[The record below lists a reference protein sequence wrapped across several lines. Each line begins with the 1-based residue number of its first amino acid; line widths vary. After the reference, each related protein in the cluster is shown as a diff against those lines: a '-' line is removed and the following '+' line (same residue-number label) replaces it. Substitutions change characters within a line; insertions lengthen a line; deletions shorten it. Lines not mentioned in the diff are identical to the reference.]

1 MEYYKCQNSIIY
13 HNNSCFYLNQYS
25 HQISYDDIIKQQLS
39 PCIMCKP
46 FIYLEISVRK
56 IIAKLKLKRY
66 TIQEQ
71 EFKKYLNYKLV
82 KITND
87 IRLYDN
93 QNDIVMDN
101 SILSYRLIELINLFL
116 EHF

>member
-1 MEYYKCQNSIIY
+1 
-13 HNNSCFYLNQYS
+13 
-25 HQISYDDIIKQQLS
+25 
-39 PCIMCKP
+39 MCKP

-71 EFKKYLNYKLV
+71 EFKNYLNYRLV
-82 KITND
+82 KND
-87 IRLYDN
+87 TQINLYDT
-93 QNDIVMDN
+93 QNDIIMDT
-101 SILSYRLIELINLFL
+101 SILSQRFIELINLFL